1 MAEAARVLDYEY
13 YSHGSAAPAREYTQE
28 APRQT
33 ETPYA
38 QERVRQRERARAVA
52 DAKSTQVVSLFA
64 VVGTIVVVAMM
75 IFVVLAHIS
84 YSEVASENAR
94 LNAQLVALNEQHRR
108 LEITFESVV
117 CMNEIERYARDVLGM
132 SRPGAGQVG
141 FLIGTAADRAEVLAV
156 PESNGSSI
164 RDFGSFL
171 SSLLEPFR

>member
-28 APRQT
+28 APTRT
-33 ETPYA
+33 VENPHS
-38 QERVRQRERARAVA
+38 QERTRQRERARAQA
-52 DAKSTQVVSLFA
+52 AAENAHGVSLFA
-64 VVGTIVVVAMM
+64 IVGTVVVAALMT
-75 IFVVLAHIS
+75 FVVLAHIS
-84 YSEVASENAR
+84 YFEISSESAR
-94 LNAQLVALNEQHRR
+94 LDAQLSALNEQHRR

-117 CMNEIERYARDVLGM
+117 CMNEVERYARDVLGM

-141 FLIGTAADRAEVLAV
+141 IFVGTASDSAQVLAI
-156 PESNGSSI
+156 PNNSSAI